1 MLGGCTKLMKL
12 LLPHLDRV
20 LVEHVVPEGDVL
32 RIVARTDDA
41 LPDSCPGCRTSS
53 PRRHSRYSRLLADN
67 AIGGRQVVIDLSVRR
82 LFCDNGDCARV
93 TFAEQVPE
101 LTVWYGRRTPAL
113 RRILEAAGIVLAGL
127 PGARLSSV
135 LSAPVSRTTMLSLV
149 MDLPDPVAETPR
161 VLGVDDFALKK
172 GHCYGSVLVDC
183 ESHAPIDL
191 LPDRDAETF
200 AAWLTEHPGVEIICR
215 DRATAYATAART
227 AAPEALQVADR
238 FHLWKNLCEAVEK
251 DVSAHRSC
259 LLNAALEPDIPVP
272 GADPETVEA
281 APEGRREMQ
290 RRERHAA
297 VHALYDKGVGI
308 YTIVKELKL
317 DHKTVQK
324 YARAARVEDIPV
336 GDGHRDTAVRP
347 YLSYLHERWNEGC
360 TEAKQ
365 LHAELRE
372 RGYLG
377 SARTV
382 RRHLQSLRAAG
393 RTAPL
398 VPDTP
403 TVRQATS
410 LLTRHPDTLDAEQV
424 LARKRVLGCCPEMAK
439 AAVHI
444 EDFAKM
450 LTQLEG
456 RRLPD
461 WIESVQA
468 SELSALGGFA
478 RNLRN
483 DLDAVIR
490 GLSVP
495 WSSGVVEGRVTDI
508 KAIKRQMG
516 GRAGLPLLRKR
527 VLLVAA
533 SRQPH
538 RVTTRT
544 VA

>member
-1 MLGGCTKLMKL
+1 M
-12 LLPHLDRV
+12 
-20 LVEHVVPEGDVL
+20 LVERVVVEDGLL
-32 RIVARTDDA
+32 RIVARSRDDLSVA
-41 LPDSCPGCRTSS
+41 CPGCRVVSV
-53 PRRHSRYSRLLADN
+53 RGHSRYGRLLADG
-67 AIGGRQVVIDLSVRR
+67 AIGGHPVVIALSVRR
-82 LFCDNGDCARV
+82 LFCDNAGCPRV
-93 TFAEQVPE
+93 TFAEQVAD
-101 LTVWYGRRTPAL
+101 LTFRYGRRTPAL
-113 RRILEAAGIVLAGL
+113 RRVLEAVGVVLAGL
-127 PGARLSSV
+127 PGARMSSV

-149 MDLPDPVAETPR
+149 MALPEPPAGTPR

-172 GHCYGSVLVDC
+172 GHCYGSVIVDC

-215 DRATAYATAART
+215 DRATAYATAARA
-227 AAPEALQVADR
+227 AAPDALQVADR

-251 DVSAHRSC
+251 DISAHRSC
-259 LLNAALEPDIPVP
+259 LLNAALKPDSSVPKAEPE
-272 GADPETVEA
+272 AVEA

-336 GDGHRDTAVRP
+336 GDGHRDTAIRP

-372 RGYLG
+372 QGYLG

-382 RRHLQSLRAAG
+382 RRHLQPLRVAG
-393 RTAPL
+393 RSAPL
-398 VPDTP
+398 VPDIP
-403 TVRQATS
+403 TVRQATN
-410 LLTRHPDTLDAEQV
+410 LLTRHPDTLDADQA
-424 LARKRVLGCCPEMAK
+424 LARKRVLGCCPEMAE

-456 RRLPD
+456 QRLPD
-461 WIESVQA
+461 WIETVQA
-468 SELSALGGFA
+468 SALNALGGFA

-490 GLSVP
+490 GLSTT

-533 SRQPH
+533 SRRPH
-538 RVTTRT
+538 RVTSMAA
-544 VA
+544 V